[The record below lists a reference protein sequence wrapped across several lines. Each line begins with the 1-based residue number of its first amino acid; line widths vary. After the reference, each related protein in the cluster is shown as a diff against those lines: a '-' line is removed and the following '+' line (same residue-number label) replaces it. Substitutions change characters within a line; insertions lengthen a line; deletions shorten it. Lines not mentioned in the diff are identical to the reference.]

1 MGPSDAVRFFVAPED
16 AGQRLD
22 RLVATRGGVGRKRAR
37 ELCQAGRVTVDGK
50 RARGAELVREG
61 SAVELAI
68 TADDAGADSR
78 APLDV
83 RLETPSLVVV
93 HKPAGQPTA
102 PLRPGELGTLANA
115 LVVHYPETAGIGR
128 RPREPGLLH
137 RLDTQT
143 SGLVVACRTPDALRR
158 LGAALDAGEI
168 EKRYLAIA
176 SGAELPDAGVLDA
189 PLGPDPRRRGRVR
202 AVPEHERGYA
212 RPSLTH
218 FRVVERHGALLLV
231 ELRMARG
238 FRHQIRAHLANAGA
252 PLVGDA
258 LYGGRAWPERP
269 GRHALHASYV
279 AWAGDGTLDGFAVEA
294 DLPDDMRELF
304 GR

>member
-1 MGPSDAVRFFVAPED
+1 VRFLVPRED

-22 RLVATRGGVGRKRAR
+22 RLVATRGGVGRRRAR
-37 ELCQAGRVTVDGK
+37 ELCEAGRVTVDGR
-50 RARGAELVREG
+50 RARGAEEVREG
-61 SAVELAI
+61 ATIELPVA
-68 TADDAGADSR
+68 TDDASADEH

-83 RLETPSLVVV
+83 RLETPALVVV

-102 PLRPGELGTLANA
+102 PLRPGERGTLANA
-115 LVVHYPETAGIGR
+115 LVARYPETAGVGR
-128 RPREPGLLH
+128 RAREPGLLH

-143 SGLVVACRTPDALRR
+143 SGLVVACRTKDALTR
-158 LGAALDAGEI
+158 LGAALDSGEV

-176 SGAELPDAGVLDA
+176 SGVELPDSGVLDA

-202 AVPEHERGYA
+202 AVPDHERGYA
-212 RPSLTH
+212 RLSLTH
-218 FRVVERHGALLLV
+218 FRVVERRGALLLV

-238 FRHQIRAHLANAGA
+238 FRHQIRAHLAGAGA

-269 GRHALHASYV
+269 ERHALHASYV
-279 AWAGDGTLDGFAVEA
+279 AWAGDATLDGFAVEA
-294 DLPDDMRELF
+294 DMPDDMRELL